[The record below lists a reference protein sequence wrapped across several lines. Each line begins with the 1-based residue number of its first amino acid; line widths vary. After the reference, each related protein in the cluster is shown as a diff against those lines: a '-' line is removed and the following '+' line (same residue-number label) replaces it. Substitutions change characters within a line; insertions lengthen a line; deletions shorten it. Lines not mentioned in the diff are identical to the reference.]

1 MITNFDLFSF
11 EHILSLLIAV
21 ILGLIFIFLAK
32 KFSNKKNLISIIF
45 AITIILIRCVRY
57 GFDIYYYDFKWEYL
71 ISFHICHINLVL
83 LVICLFK
90 PNQKLFTFTFLL
102 GIPPALGVAI
112 LPGKIFADPGLLRAI
127 FFIISHT
134 LLVMGSLYLLII
146 YKFKI
151 TKKDLYNSYILSIII
166 MVLAYVY
173 NIIMSRNYMYL
184 MGGEEGTV
192 LEVIYNYTGQ
202 FLYIVILYITLVLLT
217 TLIYLIYKLTIK
229 IKLKTYTNYKENYC
243 E

>member
-11 EHILSLLIAV
+11 EHILSLFIAV
-21 ILGLIFIFLAK
+21 IISLIFIFLAK
-32 KFSNKKNLISIIF
+32 KFPNKKNLISIIF
-45 AITIILIRCVRY
+45 GITIILIRCVRY

-90 PNQKLFTFTFLL
+90 PNQKLFAFTFLL

-112 LPGKIFADPGLLRAI
+112 LPGKVFANPGLLRAV

-146 YKFKI
+146 YKYKI
-151 TKKDLYNSYILSIII
+151 TKKDLWNAYRNAIII
-166 MVLAYVY
+166 MTLAYIY
-173 NIIMSRNYMYL
+173 NIITSRNYMYL
-184 MGGEEGTV
+184 MGGDEGTV
-192 LEVIYNYTGQ
+192 LETLYNYTGP
-202 FLYIVILYITLVLLT
+202 FLYIVILYITFVILT
-217 TLIYLIYKLTIK
+217 TLIYLIYKFSIK
-229 IKLKTYTNYKENYC
+229 VKFKAHNN
-243 E
+243 